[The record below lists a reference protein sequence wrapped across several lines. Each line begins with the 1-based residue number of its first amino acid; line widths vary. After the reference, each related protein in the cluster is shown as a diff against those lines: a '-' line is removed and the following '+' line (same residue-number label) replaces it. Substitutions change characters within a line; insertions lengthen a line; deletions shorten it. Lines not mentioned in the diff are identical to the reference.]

1 MDMNSNYLTLK
12 ELSLITKYSRHTIYK
27 KIKLMTKGDHYFKP
41 NNGKI
46 LFSELAVDFL
56 VKGVQKNENKQ
67 RLDIQEKA
75 ESISAHKFIS
85 GW

>member
-1 MDMNSNYLTLK
+1 MYLTIK
-12 ELSLITKYSRHTIYK
+12 ELSEKTKYSKHTLYK
-27 KIKLMTKGDHYFKP
+27 KIKIMTNGLHYFKP

-67 RLDIQEKA
+67 RLDISKEGKP
-75 ESISAHKFIS
+75 ISAYQFVCE
-85 GW
+85 